1 LVKETMPQAVSLP
14 PNDLAGALTGD
25 DPVVV
30 AAVVPPDAALV
41 PLAGAVVPLA
51 GAVVPLAGAVVLLA
65 APPAAAFG
73 VSVAEL
79 PPQAANSAPMVAVAA
94 AAAAPFK
101 NDRRVVKRLCSTM
114 PLLLLHRR
122 YPPARSRTKANH

>member
-30 AAVVPPDAALV
+30 AAVVPPDAAL
-41 PLAGAVVPLA
+41 VPLA